1 MKTGELLQSI
11 SGDVATQER
20 RSLAP
25 RNATGALIDR
35 DRRHTFHLGET
46 GDPRSMP
53 KITGLGIF
61 YDPGHVGAMQKPCER
76 SDAPCLPIAF
86 ID

>member
-11 SGDVATQER
+11 GGDVAAQER

-25 RNATGALIDR
+25 RSATGALIDR
-35 DRRHTFHLGET
+35 DRRHTLHLSKT

-53 KITGLGIF
+53 KITGLRIF
-61 YDPGHVGAMQKPCER
+61 YDPWNIGAM
-76 SDAPCLPIAF
+76 
-86 ID
+86 

>member
-11 SGDVATQER
+11 GGDVAAQER

-25 RNATGALIDR
+25 RSATGALIHC
-35 DRRHTFHLGET
+35 DRRHTLHLSET

-53 KITGLGIF
+53 KITGLRIF
-61 YDPGHVGAMQKPCER
+61 YDPGHVGAM
-76 SDAPCLPIAF
+76 
-86 ID
+86 